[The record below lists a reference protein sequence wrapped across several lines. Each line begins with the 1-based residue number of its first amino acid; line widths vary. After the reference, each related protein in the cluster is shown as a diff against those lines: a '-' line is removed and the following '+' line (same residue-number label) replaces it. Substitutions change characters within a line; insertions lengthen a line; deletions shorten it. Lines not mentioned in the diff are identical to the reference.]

1 MYIDVLHNFIVP
13 GFSLFRIFLVLK
25 NQRLR
30 RRAPSQVLWSAVP
43 VASRLR
49 SLCRRRRFFFFR
61 WMLLG
66 KYHTKTYGMPWNA
79 MVFKML
85 LYIYILYVCIYISLY
100 KYITVYMGYTVLR
113 MYIYYIYVCIYVY
126 CIYAKNEFV
135 EIRWLCV
142 SKLDVGPN

>member
-1 MYIDVLHNFIVP
+1 MYV
-13 GFSLFRIFLVLK
+13 
-25 NQRLR
+25 
-30 RRAPSQVLWSAVP
+30 
-43 VASRLR
+43 
-49 SLCRRRRFFFFR
+49 
-61 WMLLG
+61 
-66 KYHTKTYGMPWNA
+66 Y
-79 MVFKML
+79 
-85 LYIYILYVCIYISLY
+85 IYISLY